1 MDASQFDDDEVSVT
15 VTLSRTYRFTTTP
28 GAVKAGMP
36 GAEVYPPGDTVI
48 EDAADVVYALLSADT
63 IQRDQWVRDIAERE
77 GDVDDDTVEIEE
89 VNLA

>member
-1 MDASQFDDDEVSVT
+1 MDDNDEVSVT
-15 VTLSRTYRFTTTP
+15 VIMTRTYTFTTTL

-36 GAEVYPPGDTVI
+36 DADPGDVVV

-77 GDVDDDTVEIEE
+77 GDVNDESIEIEE
-89 VNLA
+89 VSPV